1 MAFQFTKDKS
11 GALMLTLSGDV
22 DLEITPEIKSQLTT
36 RISDVNSLRI
46 DAANVSYID
55 SSGVSV
61 LIIAMQSCKKRS
73 IPFEILAA
81 SDELMRVIQLAKLE
95 KLLPITRQTGPARIN
110 APQMLGGEDDFASEA
125 DDFGGLGLND
135 DDLIADLSG
144 GGLGQPD
151 SASNPP
157 DTSPMDTPPLDGA
170 PQDETP
176 VQPAPEEPT
185 AEPMDTGGSDG
196 IKPGTFG

>member
-11 GALMLTLSGDV
+11 SALMLTLSGDV
-22 DLEITPEIKSQLTT
+22 DLEITPEIKAQLTT
-36 RISDVNSLRI
+36 RITDVGKLKI

-73 IPFEILAA
+73 IPFEIIAA
-81 SDELMRVIQLAKLE
+81 SDELMRVIRLAKLE
-95 KLLPITRQTGPARIN
+95 KLLPITRETGPARMVS
-110 APQMLGGEDDFASEA
+110 PQIGGGHADTGGAA
-125 DDFGGLGLND
+125 DDFGGGGLSD

-144 GGLGQPD
+144 GNLV
-151 SASNPP
+151 ASDPHP
-157 DTSPMDTPPLDGA
+157 ESSPEPISEPELPA
-170 PQDETP
+170 SEE
-176 VQPAPEEPT
+176 PAPEEP
-185 AEPMDTGGSDG
+185 AAKPVDTGPSDG